1 MSIALEDLKQIITDW
16 MDLLKAGHDEVW
28 DSGSTFEHTP
38 LEYWKKSIDVL
49 RAYHVLALNKL
60 TYALMEIDAEL
71 AGHNEVVKSKRSPA
85 TYAGLPNDA
94 DDDAVPPPVEPAC
107 GRRLITL
114 LKTTMMLTRA
124 VCLITVLVLTTAGC
138 GAVLTQN
145 CGLPAPRHRGRDG
158 V

>member
-85 TYAGLPNDA
+85 TL
-94 DDDAVPPPVEPAC
+94 
-107 GRRLITL
+107 RR
-114 LKTTMMLTRA
+114 A
-124 VCLITVLVLTTAGC
+124 A
-138 GAVLTQN
+138 
-145 CGLPAPRHRGRDG
+145 
-158 V
+158 